1 MKKPLSILLA
11 IILLATIGVSA
22 WLYGYHYRK
31 SNDNLPALTAIAH
44 MSESDVN
51 SLLPGYKIQ
60 QLREV
65 WGEPDHS
72 EDSSASWILG
82 DITLVVNYKNNGIV
96 VICGLKDSSGTSV
109 GE

>member
-1 MKKPLSILLA
+1 MKKLLTIVLV
-11 IILLATIGVSA
+11 IILLATISISA
-22 WLYGYHYRK
+22 WFYGYHNRK
-31 SNDNLPALTAIAH
+31 STDNLPALTAIVQ

-96 VICGLKDSSGTSV
+96 VICGLKDSSGASV